1 MASAGLTSLRW
12 LANAQTIRLFGFRGR
27 SLLMRVGTSPG
38 SGLPGGK
45 EQKNLEIDLAFL
57 EDEDQGVILP
67 LDLGSQWESHGLQR
81 QQEKGAGYASAAMP
95 DALFFQATV
104 LDGALAMP
112 LSLDACAA
120 SVRASKG
127 KSRAQ
132 LAAADVA
139 RLVSGGG
146 KLTAET
152 VTWAVLEGGGVSPS
166 GLQQR
171 AGIESI
177 AQALDARRALQH
189 QLKIRVAKGCGT
201 GGPRRGWI
209 VSATLPC
216 NGAGPPV
223 TGLLIAASAEEILIV
238 SWLLLRMYRRRLVP
252 WVVWPLPDVQHVGVD
267 EVACRAMPEQFGWC
281 VVCGAVPRI
290 PSNEV
295 ELSDA
300 MVYVGRQVLV
310 GLLLPLLV
318 SSSHHKRHARHSHHH
333 VSHTQADHEDHHQSK
348 LQNLQ
353 KAVIKD
359 EVKETELQLQETRDR
374 EAIRITEEEVGRVGR
389 DWGMLRSLQKHGQ
402 RKPSEEDLKVG
413 EANLRELK
421 SQMKQLQ
428 KGLNYAKE
436 YVSDS
441 EAQREKL
448 KAAIANSTLPEELKD
463 AKHKYEQLQKH
474 VTKATM
480 KENAAWKDTVK
491 REVELGEAKEQYS
504 KNLKRLAA
512 EEAELRS
519 ASAKLRQLKAG
530 DESTTK
536 QPAEGEPA
544 SERSG
549 LSSRHAGWFAASV
562 ALSLVVV

>member
-1 MASAGLTSLRW
+1 
-12 LANAQTIRLFGFRGR
+12 
-27 SLLMRVGTSPG
+27 
-38 SGLPGGK
+38 
-45 EQKNLEIDLAFL
+45 
-57 EDEDQGVILP
+57 
-67 LDLGSQWESHGLQR
+67 
-81 QQEKGAGYASAAMP
+81 
-95 DALFFQATV
+95 
-104 LDGALAMP
+104 
-112 LSLDACAA
+112 
-120 SVRASKG
+120 
-127 KSRAQ
+127 
-132 LAAADVA
+132 
-139 RLVSGGG
+139 
-146 KLTAET
+146 
-152 VTWAVLEGGGVSPS
+152 
-166 GLQQR
+166 
-171 AGIESI
+171 
-177 AQALDARRALQH
+177 
-189 QLKIRVAKGCGT
+189 
-201 GGPRRGWI
+201 
-209 VSATLPC
+209 
-216 NGAGPPV
+216 
-223 TGLLIAASAEEILIV
+223 
-238 SWLLLRMYRRRLVP
+238 
-252 WVVWPLPDVQHVGVD
+252 
-267 EVACRAMPEQFGWC
+267 
-281 VVCGAVPRI
+281 
-290 PSNEV
+290 
-295 ELSDA
+295 

>member
-1 MASAGLTSLRW
+1 
-12 LANAQTIRLFGFRGR
+12 
-27 SLLMRVGTSPG
+27 
-38 SGLPGGK
+38 
-45 EQKNLEIDLAFL
+45 
-57 EDEDQGVILP
+57 
-67 LDLGSQWESHGLQR
+67 
-81 QQEKGAGYASAAMP
+81 
-95 DALFFQATV
+95 
-104 LDGALAMP
+104 
-112 LSLDACAA
+112 
-120 SVRASKG
+120 
-127 KSRAQ
+127 
-132 LAAADVA
+132 
-139 RLVSGGG
+139 
-146 KLTAET
+146 
-152 VTWAVLEGGGVSPS
+152 
-166 GLQQR
+166 
-171 AGIESI
+171 
-177 AQALDARRALQH
+177 
-189 QLKIRVAKGCGT
+189 
-201 GGPRRGWI
+201 
-209 VSATLPC
+209 
-216 NGAGPPV
+216 
-223 TGLLIAASAEEILIV
+223 
-238 SWLLLRMYRRRLVP
+238 
-252 WVVWPLPDVQHVGVD
+252 
-267 EVACRAMPEQFGWC
+267 
-281 VVCGAVPRI
+281 
-290 PSNEV
+290 
-295 ELSDA
+295 

-318 SSSHHKRHARHSHHH
+318 SSSHHTRHARHSHHH

-441 EAQREKL
+441 EAQRKKL

-549 LSSRHAGWFAASV
+549 LPSRHAGWFAASV
-562 ALSLVVV
+562 ALSVPGSAMHDLPSPSQLSSGISQTPEAEKPAEKPEEKTEEKTEAKPEEQAKSEAAPAEKRKEGGAEPDAKRLKPTPPDPAVVRKQVEYYLSDENLKYDKFFHDKISANADGWLDMSFILSCNKMKSMRAGKDDVIAALKESKIELN